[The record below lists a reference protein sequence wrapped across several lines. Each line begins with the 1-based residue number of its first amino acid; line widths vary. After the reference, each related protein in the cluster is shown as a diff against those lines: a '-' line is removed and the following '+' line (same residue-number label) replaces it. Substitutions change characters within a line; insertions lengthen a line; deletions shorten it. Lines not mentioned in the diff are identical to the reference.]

1 MRYKSIATLLFVSCF
16 QDLTAM
22 TSTTTTTT
30 KTVAVLYA
38 TKGGMGDVGKF
49 VMTLARLEPS
59 CTIRPIAL
67 SVENSREGTDK
78 GLHVDV
84 TDPALKTTTEDVL
97 ATMVDSIRKIDVASD
112 SAEKEIGDAIAGV
125 DAVISC
131 LGNREPSM
139 ERWCAL
145 GTRKVV
151 NAMTAQNIQRLV
163 CLSSMGIGTDFLKT
177 TPLTVLWAVLLRTLL
192 RSARKDLYG
201 LETVVR
207 ESGLDFVLVRPVGL
221 TPQQPPQGSSIAS
234 CPTPPRER
242 KTRASNL
249 CWPSPMPRHSC
260 SARHWLPPSTTERS
274 PSGTIRLLYQNQ
286 NQEAVRSDHH
296 QAVSNLVS
304 TSS

>member
-1 MRYKSIATLLFVSCF
+1 
-16 QDLTAM
+16 M
-22 TSTTTTTT
+22 TSTTTTT

-59 CTIRPIAL
+59 LPCTIRPIAL

-84 TDPALKTTTEDVL
+84 TDPTLKTTTEDVL
-97 ATMVDSIRKIDVASD
+97 ATMVDSIRKIDVAND
-112 SAEKEIGDAIAGV
+112 SAEKEIGDAIEGA

-139 ERWCAL
+139 ERWCAM

-151 NAMTAQNIQRLV
+151 NAMTTQNIKRLV
-163 CLSSMGIGTDFLKT
+163 CLSSMGIGKDFLKP
-177 TPLTVLWAVLLRTLL
+177 TPLTVLWAVLLKTFL

-201 LETVVR
+201 LEQVVR

-221 TPQQPPQGSSIAS
+221 SPQQPPQGSCDRLVSKPAKG
-234 CPTPPRER
+234 T
-242 KTRASNL
+242 N
-249 CWPSPMPRHSC
+249 
-260 SARHWLPPSTTERS
+260 
-274 PSGTIRLLYQNQ
+274 SGLQFMLAKSDAAAFLLGEALAPTIRSREVTIGYFTTFQPKPKP
-286 NQEAVRSDHH
+286 
-296 QAVSNLVS
+296 VSG
-304 TSS
+304 SSRPLGGL

>member
-22 TSTTTTTT
+22 TSTTTTTTTT

-131 LGNREPSM
+131 LGNREPSR

-221 TPQQPPQGSSIAS
+221 TPQQPPQGS
-234 CPTPPRER
+234 CDR
-242 KTRASNL
+242 
-249 CWPSPMPRHSC
+249 
-260 SARHWLPPSTTERS
+260 
-274 PSGTIRLLYQNQ
+274 
-286 NQEAVRSDHH
+286 
-296 QAVSNLVS
+296 LVS
-304 TSS
+304 KPAKGTKNPGLKFTLAKSDAAAFLLGAALAPTLHNREVTIGYYTTSLPKPKPGSGSFRPPPGGL